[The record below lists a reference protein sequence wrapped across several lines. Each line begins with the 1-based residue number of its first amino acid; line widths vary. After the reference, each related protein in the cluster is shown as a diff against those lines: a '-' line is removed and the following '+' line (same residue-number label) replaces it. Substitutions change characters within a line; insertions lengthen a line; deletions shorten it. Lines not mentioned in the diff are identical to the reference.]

1 MPILPQPMQRVLYEL
16 PETATDNI
24 SKRKTVK
31 DMVETL
37 ELRIEERL
45 KEMEETTACLESGCD
60 PKSCNYEEDPWC
72 PYMELKKLLEERS

>member
-1 MPILPQPMQRVLYEL
+1 MRGILYEL

-24 SKRKTVK
+24 LKRKTVK
-31 DMVETL
+31 DMPETL

-45 KEMEETTACLESGCD
+45 KEMEKNTSCLQGGRD
-60 PKSCNYEEDPWC
+60 PKSCFYEEDPWC